1 MNLRESRVL
10 SAVQRM
16 GAPTS
21 IEVAE
26 ACQIATTEA
35 RGILRGLEQQGVIQA
50 DGRRWSVP
58 SAALAKG
65 RVVPHLLEGEVE
77 VEEAGIGCAAAGIV
91 LGLVIACLLVGIVY
105 AIHGAFNG
113 QI

>member
-10 SAVQRM
+10 SAVHRL

-26 ACQIATTEA
+26 ACLITTTEA
-35 RGILRGLEQQGVIQA
+35 RGLLRGLEQEGTIQA
-50 DGRRWSVP
+50 DGRRWTVP
-58 SAALAKG
+58 SAALASG
-65 RVVPHLLEGEVE
+65 HGAPQLLEGEVE

-91 LGLVIACLLVGIVY
+91 LVLVVACLLIGIVY

-113 QI
+113 KF